1 MKVAYIPSMRII
13 LTFILL
19 SSTITLAQPTTA
31 PADPAVF
38 VKAMRFSDADKTEK
52 VTALTAEYQKQLQA
66 VLDQRQAALNS
77 IGEADKPEVDKQ
89 TVDAYRTCRSA
100 ALALRDAYVAQLNSL
115 MTPFQVERIKDGLT
129 GDLYHH
135 TVQLYDDM
143 VPNLTHAQRAHIA
156 GLLTEMRENAMLETD
171 PERQR
176 KWAEKYRGILNNY
189 ISKQG
194 YDFKSLAKAY
204 DEKKNANE

>member
-1 MKVAYIPSMRII
+1 MKTFLALMLLLPTVA
-13 LTFILL
+13 
-19 SSTITLAQPTTA
+19 LAQPTTA

-66 VLDQRQAALNS
+66 VLDHRQASLNA

-89 TVDAYRTCRSA
+89 TVDAYRVCRTA
-100 ALALRDAYVAQLNSL
+100 ALALRDSYVAQLNSL
-115 MTPFQVERIKDGLT
+115 MTPFQVERVKDGLT

-156 GLLTEMRENAMLETD
+156 GLL
-171 PERQR
+171 
-176 KWAEKYRGILNNY
+176 
-189 ISKQG
+189 
-194 YDFKSLAKAY
+194 
-204 DEKKNANE
+204 